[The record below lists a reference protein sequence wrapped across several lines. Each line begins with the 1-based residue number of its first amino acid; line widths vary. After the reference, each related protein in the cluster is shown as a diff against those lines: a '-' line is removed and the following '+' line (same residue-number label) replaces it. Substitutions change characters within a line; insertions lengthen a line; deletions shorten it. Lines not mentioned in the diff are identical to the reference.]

1 MTKTLRSLRATKK
14 KGETKQL
21 ADEVE
26 NELPSND
33 IKGHNKWD
41 LRSN

>member
-1 MTKTLRSLRATKK
+1 MLLKK
-14 KGETKQL
+14 RKANQL

-33 IKGHNKWD
+33 FKGN
-41 LRSN
+41 NINEI